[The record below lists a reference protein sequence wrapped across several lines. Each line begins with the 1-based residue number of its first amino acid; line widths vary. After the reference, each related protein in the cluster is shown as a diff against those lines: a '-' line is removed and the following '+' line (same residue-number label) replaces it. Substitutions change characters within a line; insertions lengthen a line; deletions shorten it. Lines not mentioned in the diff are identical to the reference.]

1 MTLRDALPVTDG
13 ETEAQEA
20 SASRRLMKGPR
31 KAENPG
37 PHPAA
42 STADGLVLGV
52 TKDSEACL
60 SVPFSSNLSSLSHT
74 YRLIKY
80 FRDTLGRT
88 DTILYVKG
96 IRVKENLL
104 LIYVLIHG
112 AGKGT
117 CLTSRRIFVYSF
129 IRYIFIYSLINM
141 YLFTYLFIRY
151 LSIRHIVY
159 SFT

>member
-20 SASRRLMKGPR
+20 GASRRLMKGPR
-31 KAENPG
+31 QTENRG
-37 PHPAA
+37 PLPAA
-42 STADGLVLGV
+42 SAAGGLILGV
-52 TKDSEACL
+52 TEDSEAGL

-80 FRDTLGRT
+80 FRDTRGRT
-88 DTILYVKG
+88 GTMLFVEG

-104 LIYVLIHG
+104 LVYVLIHG

-117 CLTSRRIFVYSF
+117 CLTSRRRFV
-129 IRYIFIYSLINM
+129 YSLINM
-141 YLFTYLFIRY
+141 CLFTHLFIRY
-151 LSIRHIVY
+151 LSFRHSLFIHLSVCLLIH
-159 SFT
+159 